1 MLTIYSY
8 NNEQYFDPKKHHFLV
23 KHISCTSPPPP
34 AAVPSHADL
43 LIDPLRLD
51 HLEVTMRM
59 RMLRNE
65 HWLTKLILAS

>member
-43 LIDPLRLD
+43 
-51 HLEVTMRM
+51 EQ
-59 RMLRNE
+59 
-65 HWLTKLILAS
+65 